1 MSSKNVRSVVQCS
14 GTSKTGTR
22 CKRRTAR
29 TPLCYQ
35 HLEKE
40 QHLRVKKS
48 QIPGAGLGLYT
59 TVRRPAHRMVAPYS
73 GTLHEHNEPGGYGGD
88 YVVQLNNRPPYKFV
102 DANKSTDA
110 AGRFSNMARR
120 KDRFTNNAH
129 LTADPKTHMAKVVS
143 NERPIAAGRE
153 IFTKYGNSY
162 W

>member
-1 MSSKNVRSVVQCS
+1 MSKNIRAVVQCCGRNKS
-14 GTSKTGTR
+14 GNR

-48 QIPGAGLGLYT
+48 QIAGAGMGLYT
-59 TVRRPAHRMVAPYS
+59 TVRRPPHRMVAPYTGS
-73 GTLHEHNEPGGYGGD
+73 LHESNEDQGYGGD
-88 YVVQLNNRPPYKFV
+88 YVIQLNNRPPYKFV
-102 DANKSTDA
+102 DAQKTTEG

-120 KDRFTNNAH
+120 RDHFTNNAH

-153 IFTKYGNSY
+153 IYTKYGNAY